1 MSPDELIKG
10 KQSEGGKQPS
20 VCKLKHPRTG
30 MKTQTADV
38 EKVCLVLE
46 GFVYMYEALCFCR

>member
-38 EKVCLVLE
+38 EKSLFSFGGVCLHV
-46 GFVYMYEALCFCR
+46 